1 MTNHPVLFV
10 DSETTGLDPERH
22 PIWEIA
28 AIEADG
34 TEHLW
39 QVKWPR
45 AVLDNAEPIAL
56 EINGFEQRYD
66 KGTCPILSPKESAEL
81 FASLS
86 QGLHLVGA
94 VISFDEERLRRMHN
108 LHLGRPEGKYP
119 WHYHVCDVEALA
131 IGYLAGRTDPRDVR
145 PGGYVRP
152 LPVAPPWKSDELT
165 EALGIEMPADDVRH
179 TALADARWAKAIY
192 ERVMG
197 R

>member
-1 MTNHPVLFV
+1 MSHPVLYC
-10 DSETTGLDPERH
+10 DTETLGLDPEQH
-22 PIWEIA
+22 PIWGIA

-56 EINGFEQRYD
+56 EINGFEARYD

-86 QGLHLVGA
+86 EGLHLAGA

-119 WHYHVCDVEALA
+119 WHYRLICVESMMLGA
-131 IGYLAGRTDPRDVR
+131 AGSSVSHPFDPRAMAATLGVQTDPE
-145 PGGYVRP
+145 
-152 LPVAPPWKSDELT
+152 SH
-165 EALGIEMPADDVRH
+165 H
-179 TALADARWAKAIY
+179 TALGDARWAKRIY
-192 ERVMG
+192 ERVMHG
-197 R
+197 G

>member
-10 DSETTGLDPERH
+10 DSETIGLDPERH
-22 PIWEIA
+22 PIWEVA
-28 AIEADG
+28 AIEANG

-66 KGTCPILSPKESAEL
+66 KGACPILSPKESAEL

-119 WHYHVCDVEALA
+119 WRYRLICVESMMLGAAGADVVHP
-131 IGYLAGRTDPRDVR
+131 YSPREM
-145 PGGYVRP
+145 
-152 LPVAPPWKSDELT
+152 A
-165 EALGIEMPADDVRH
+165 EALGVPTDPDTHH

-192 ERVMG
+192 ERVMHG
-197 R
+197 G